1 MKKLICAL
9 VKLVAALA
17 VISALLYAAVLYWDK
32 IMAVV
37 ARIKTMLP
45 DALKVRADGD
55 VEAEDY
61 ADWEL

>member
-32 IMAVV
+32 IMELLCKV
-37 ARIKTMLP
+37 KS
-45 DALKVRADGD
+45 ALSEKRFCCCD
-55 VEAEDY
+55 EESEDY
-61 ADWEL
+61 AD